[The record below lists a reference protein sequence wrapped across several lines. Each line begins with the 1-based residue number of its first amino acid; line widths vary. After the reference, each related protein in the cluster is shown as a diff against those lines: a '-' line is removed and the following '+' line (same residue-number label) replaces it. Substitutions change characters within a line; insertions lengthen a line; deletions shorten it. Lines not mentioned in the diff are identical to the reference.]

1 MVVSTSAMM
10 RRWRLRALFLVSLTS
25 LTDCKGTKGNGDDAR
40 GLGLAEARLSV
51 AQQVR
56 VYATS
61 VRAAFDVGPEL
72 TLLTDTVFLPR
83 WSGYDGGAPMP
94 AELLA
99 ALKKAGVVRGACAPL
114 RASERRAPTCTAGR
128 AGYVARF
135 SPIFQRGRDTL
146 QLYLL
151 SEIFATTD
159 GPGQQPFSFEM
170 AYQVLPTGT
179 TWRVVREGRVRQSG
193 NAK

>member
-1 MVVSTSAMM
+1 MQ
-10 RRWRLRALFLVSLTS
+10 RWRLRALLVVSLAS
-25 LTDCKGTKGNGDDAR
+25 LVDCKGTKGNGDDAR
-40 GLGLAEARLSV
+40 GLGLAEAKLSM

-56 VYATS
+56 VYATA
-61 VRAAFDVGPEL
+61 VRAAFDVGPNL
-72 TLLTDTVFLPR
+72 TLLTDTLFLPR

-94 AELLA
+94 PELLGE
-99 ALKKAGVVRGACAPL
+99 LKKAGVVRGACSPL
-114 RASERRAPTCTAGR
+114 RATERRAPTCTAGR
-128 AGYVARF
+128 AGYLARF
-135 SPIFQRGRDTL
+135 SPIFQRERDTL

-193 NAK
+193 SAK

>member
-1 MVVSTSAMM
+1 MVASRSVLK
-10 RRWRLRALFLVSLTS
+10 RRWRLRALSLAWLS
-25 LTDCKGTKGNGDDAR
+25 MLASCDGKNANGDDAR
-40 GLGLAEARLSV
+40 GLGLPEAKLSI

-56 VYATS
+56 VYATA

-83 WSGYDGGAPMP
+83 WSGYDGGTPMP
-94 AELLA
+94 SELLGE
-99 ALKKAGVVRGACAPL
+99 LKKAEVVRGACTPL

-159 GPGQQPFSFEM
+159 GRGQQPFSFEM
-170 AYQVLPTGT
+170 AYQVLPSGT

-193 NAK
+193 SAK